1 MAALSRAHTG
11 RMRDIVATVQA
22 EQDEIIGRRWPGCS

>member
-1 MAALSRAHTG
+1 MRLEPAHTG

-22 EQDEIIGRRWPGCS
+22 EQDEIIRAPLSGC